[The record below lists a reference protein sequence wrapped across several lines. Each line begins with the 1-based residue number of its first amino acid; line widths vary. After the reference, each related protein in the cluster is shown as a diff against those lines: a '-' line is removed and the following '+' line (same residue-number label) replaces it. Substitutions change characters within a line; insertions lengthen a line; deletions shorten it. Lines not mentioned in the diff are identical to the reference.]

1 VEKIDLTIQE
11 IRTLILNAVM
21 TGNQTNKIDIEN
33 APDVCPM
40 DVVMACDFVL
50 NQFLDNKIEA
60 LKKTILI
67 MLLKTYLKE
76 LIKI

>member
-1 VEKIDLTIQE
+1 MEKIDLTIQE

-60 LKKTILI
+60 LKADDIDNAIKD
-67 MLLKTYLKE
+67 LLKGTN
-76 LIKI
+76 